1 MNAILWPLVAVYL
14 VVLIGIGVWSARKRV
29 VTYEDM
35 TVAGR
40 GVGPFLI
47 ACSVAATWI
56 NGVTLIT
63 VTGFGKSFGL
73 SAYWHMGAVGIGTL
87 WVGI

>member
-1 MNAILWPLVAVYL
+1 MNEILWPLVAVYL
-14 VVLIGIGVWSARKRV
+14 MVVLGIGVWSAKRRV
-29 VTYEDM
+29 TTYEDM

-40 GVGPFLI
+40 SVGPWLI

-63 VTGFGKSFGL
+63 ITGFGKSFGL
-73 SAYWHMGAVGIGTL
+73 SSY
-87 WVGI
+87 